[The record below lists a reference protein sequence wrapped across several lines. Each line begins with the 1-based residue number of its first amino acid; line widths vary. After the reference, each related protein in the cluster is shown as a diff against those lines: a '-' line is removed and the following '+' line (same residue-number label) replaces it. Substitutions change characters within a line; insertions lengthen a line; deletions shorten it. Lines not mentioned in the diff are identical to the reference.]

1 METNWIIV
9 GIAACAA
16 ILLIIFLIKRN
27 KKDEK
32 ELIEYLDKEELNKDK
47 DDNEVY

>member
-9 GIAACAA
+9 GIAAFAA